1 MPGLKDKRERVSV
14 GGIEIDKTTHSSYG
28 WHGNLGRRLP
38 VTAVEWIP
46 RIWKTANHATPQEV
60 ESLERAWGVKL
71 PEDYK
76 RVAVIY
82 QGMAPE
88 PCVVDTKEGNIV
100 MSELLT
106 ISESEEFRAYSM
118 ADTHK
123 LIQPH
128 VPVGIYPFASTA
140 HGDFLCFDY
149 RSSPSA
155 PRVVFYF
162 TEASGEEAIQPVAD
176 SFSHLLSKLHD

>member
-1 MPGLKDKRERVSV
+1 M
-14 GGIEIDKTTHSSYG
+14 
-28 WHGNLGRRLP
+28 
-38 VTAVEWIP
+38 AVEWIP
-46 RIWKTANHATPQEV
+46 RIWKTARHATNQEV
-60 ESLERAWGVKL
+60 EALERAWGVKL

-76 RVAVIY
+76 HVAMIH
-82 QGMAPE
+82 QGMAPD
-88 PCVVDTKEGNIV
+88 PCVVDIHRSNAV

-123 LIQPH
+123 LIQPY

-140 HGDFLCFDY
+140 NGDFLCFDY
-149 RSSPSA
+149 RSSPLA

-176 SFSHLLSKLHD
+176 SFSHLLAKLHD